1 MRALPESGGVG
12 QWHSDS
18 RERLKRRPLWGVLG
32 RTGWGLQGDI
42 HARSLWQ
49 EPPQPTIS
57 RRAVGD
63 TMCPAPSGA
72 AGGLPT
78 DLSAHR
84 NGPVAQLWDHGV
96 TGSQFLWVPKE
107 LCPSVHSLWRGGAD
121 RTGTYTHPALPGQKC
136 GGGWESGQ

>member
-1 MRALPESGGVG
+1 M
-12 QWHSDS
+12 
-18 RERLKRRPLWGVLG
+18 
-32 RTGWGLQGDI
+32 
-42 HARSLWQ
+42 
-49 EPPQPTIS
+49 
-57 RRAVGD
+57 GD

-78 DLSAHR
+78 DLSARR